1 MSGVF
6 SNTEIKEALKSGQI
20 VIHPYV
26 ESNVNTTS
34 VDVRLGEHYW
44 RLNDRRDNSLLFN
57 PFNEEQVASHFQQK
71 QAIRLSEALKNM
83 SLSDTIIF
91 PTEDKDPLV
100 IPLMSGE
107 RILGHTY
114 EFIGAATNGTTMMQ
128 ARSTVGRSG
137 IEVCSDAGWG
147 DTGYVN
153 RWTME
158 IHNKNEHQHV
168 LLPVGWRIA
177 QLVFFHA
184 ADVSGEYSSDTGKYQ
199 TSSAIDLE
207 TMIKKWHPKSML
219 PKAHLDRIGSYK
231 PLSCDKSNRLNLNS

>member
-6 SNTEIKEALKSGQI
+6 SNTEIKQALKSGQI
-20 VIHPYV
+20 IIHPYV
-26 ESNVNTTS
+26 KSNVNTTS

-44 RLNDRRDNSLLFN
+44 RLNDRRNNSLLFN
-57 PFNEEQVASHFQQK
+57 PFDEKQVVGHFEQK
-71 QAIRLSEALKNM
+71 QAIRLSEALKTM
-83 SLSDTIIF
+83 SLDATITF
-91 PTEDKDPLV
+91 PTDDPDPLV
-100 IPLMSGE
+100 IPLMSGD

-114 EFIGAATNGTTMMQ
+114 EFIGVVYDGTTMMQ

-177 QLVFFHA
+177 QLVFLHS
-184 ADVSGEYSSDTGKYQ
+184 DKVKGEYSSDTGKYQ
-199 TSSAIDLE
+199 ASSALE
-207 TMIKKWHPKSML
+207 IKTLMKDWHPKSML
-219 PKAHLDRIGSYK
+219 PKAHLDRIEEYV
-231 PLSCDKSNRLNLNS
+231 PLSSDKRNRLKK